1 MNALILDTM
10 WFLNSTARRL
20 RLNPALLTH
29 RPPEPARLESLLRQ
43 YDPGLKVSD
52 GWFVANG
59 TRVCWVEVT
68 EGVAAKAGIPADRRG
83 AVIASNGNK
92 HAARFVLNAL
102 ASRIGGALYP
112 PEIQDDYVDV
122 QVNLGPKRGVLDCEE
137 VAGLVRA
144 VLGERT
150 VRHDHELGMCSFEGG
165 PGSVVKAS
173 YSWPTSDLMD
183 PEDHVIDL
191 ELDAKDLAGHP
202 GLELLYRTAVSLAT
216 ALNATVTSYD
226 MPVTRLEDII
236 PTQDRLSA

>member
-1 MNALILDTM
+1 M
-10 WFLNSTARRL
+10 WFLDKTARQL
-20 RLNPALLTH
+20 RSNPCLLTF
-29 RPPEPARLESLLRQ
+29 RPPEPGRLESLLRQ
-43 YDPGLKVSD
+43 YDPALKVSGD
-52 GWFVANG
+52 WFVVRDAKVRW
-59 TRVCWVEVT
+59 TEVT

-83 AVIASNGNK
+83 AIVADGDK
-92 HAARFVLNAL
+92 DAARFVLNAL

-122 QVNLGPKRGVLDCEE
+122 QVNLGAKRGVLDCEE
-137 VAGLVRA
+137 VAELVRS

-150 VRHDHELGMCSFEGG
+150 VRHDHELGLCSFEGG

-191 ELDAKDLAGHP
+191 ELDARDLANHP
-202 GLELLYRTAVSLAT
+202 GLELLYRTAVSLAA
-216 ALNATVTSYD
+216 ALDATVTSYD

-236 PTQDRLSA
+236 PTQDRLPA